1 MLRGRFGNTSGAPY
15 LEAHIF
21 LPRLKLRGLVS
32 FLVDTGAD
40 GTVLMPADAKRLGV
54 KFKSL
59 KNPTVSEGIG
69 GEARGFNEKAILA
82 FSDAQYVYSYLL
94 DIELSTPAKHNLR
107 FPSLLGRD
115 VLDKWRCVLER
126 SRRIATFNPRVWDFR
141 QKV

>member
-1 MLRGRFGNTSGAPY
+1 MIRGRFGNTSGAPY

-40 GTVLMPADAKRLGV
+40 GTVLMPTDAKKLGV

-59 KNPTVSEGIG
+59 RNPTVSEGVG
-69 GEARGFNEKAILA
+69 GEAKGFNEKAILA
-82 FSDAQYVYSYLL
+82 FSDAQYVYSYSL
-94 DIELSTPAKHNLR
+94 DVEFSEPTKHNQR

-115 VLDKWRCVLER
+115 ILDNWRIVLER
-126 SRRIATFNPRVWDFR
+126 SRRTATFNPRAWDFR
-141 QKV
+141 QKT